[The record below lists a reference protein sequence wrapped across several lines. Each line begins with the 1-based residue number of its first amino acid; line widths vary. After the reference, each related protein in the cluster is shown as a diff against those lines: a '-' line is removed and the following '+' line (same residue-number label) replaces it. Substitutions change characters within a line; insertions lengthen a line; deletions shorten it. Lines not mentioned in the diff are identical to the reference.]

1 MLKTW
6 VLKLKEEVTFLEMSI
21 LYTSNVFATHF
32 IENTH
37 FRNNL
42 SKQSVPLCFFSIYFG
57 SLSFTIY
64 LYFVVCLCKLS
75 KYRNYLQ
82 NFRELTNVLFIFY
95 SSPLFFHNS
104 IKVCYKEQ
112 FFKKYT
118 KNLVTQLQFLVLS
131 TQISKIQI
139 TYLIS
144 NDNY

>member
-1 MLKTW
+1 MCLAGILLRNCVFKNAQNLGFKT
-6 VLKLKEEVTFLEMSI
+6 EGRSFFFLEMSI
-21 LYTSNVFATHF
+21 LYTTNVFSTHF

-75 KYRNYLQ
+75 KYCNYVQ

-104 IKVCYKEQ
+104 IKVCYKE
-112 FFKKYT
+112 
-118 KNLVTQLQFLVLS
+118 
-131 TQISKIQI
+131 
-139 TYLIS
+139 
-144 NDNY
+144 

>member
-1 MLKTW
+1 MCVAGILSRNCVFINFKTW

-21 LYTSNVFATHF
+21 LYTTNVFATHF

-75 KYRNYLQ
+75 KYCNYLQ

-104 IKVCYKEQ
+104 IKVCYKE
-112 FFKKYT
+112 
-118 KNLVTQLQFLVLS
+118 
-131 TQISKIQI
+131 
-139 TYLIS
+139 
-144 NDNY
+144 